1 LAIKRNALVIKRS
14 PVLKNMLKDMK
25 FKSKLK
31 IMLKNKDITKDCA
44 SKYGKILKYAPYEYL
59 DDKEIVQSAVQ
70 NNGWVIY

>member
-1 LAIKRNALVIKRS
+1 
-14 PVLKNMLKDMK
+14 
-25 FKSKLK
+25 
-31 IMLKNKDITKDCA
+31 MLKNKDITKDCA